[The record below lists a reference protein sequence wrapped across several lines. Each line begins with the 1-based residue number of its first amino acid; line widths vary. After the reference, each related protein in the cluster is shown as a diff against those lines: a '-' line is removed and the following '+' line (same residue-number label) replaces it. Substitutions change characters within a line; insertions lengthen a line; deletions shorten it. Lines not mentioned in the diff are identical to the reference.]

1 MITDTKL
8 RKALGKKRD
17 DIEVISDSHGLNVRI
32 SQTGKITFF
41 YRYRWAGKAVK
52 LNVGDYPA
60 MSIAQARERRQVFRN
75 WITEGYDPR
84 EQVQLEKTSRVDAL
98 TVQEAFDCWLEK
110 HCVANELTKTSY
122 YKQVFAK
129 HVAPWLGGVKV
140 DNTSRRHWIDVF
152 DRIESRVMAH
162 YMLSL
167 CKRAFRFCVNREE
180 ITTNPL
186 EGMLPTDVGQK
197 PKKSTRRL
205 SDDDLKII
213 YFWLKNHLSIE
224 SKFLV
229 KFVMLTGCRT
239 AEIRLSKRDWF
250 NLDNNEWIVPAGS
263 YKTGITVRRGLPD
276 AAVELVRNHLGKIRT
291 SHLVT
296 SQRRMD
302 GIIHDKP
309 VHPQVASN
317 YARSIWS
324 GAGMKEWSLHDMRR
338 TIATTLSELGSPPH
352 VIEKIL
358 GHQMV
363 GVMAHYN
370 LHDYI
375 DDQKHWLRIWQSHLE
390 KIIEEPFC

>member
-1 MITDTKL
+1 MHKCYAPGIFEQVILCTLLCTQNLNVSFSMITDTKL

-167 CKRAFRFCVNREE
+167 CKREFRFCVNREE

-186 EGMLPTDVGQK
+186 EGMYV
-197 PKKSTRRL
+197 
-205 SDDDLKII
+205 
-213 YFWLKNHLSIE
+213 
-224 SKFLV
+224 V
-229 KFVMLTGCRT
+229 
-239 AEIRLSKRDWF
+239 
-250 NLDNNEWIVPAGS
+250 
-263 YKTGITVRRGLPD
+263 
-276 AAVELVRNHLGKIRT
+276 AVVVN
-291 SHLVT
+291 
-296 SQRRMD
+296 
-302 GIIHDKP
+302 
-309 VHPQVASN
+309 
-317 YARSIWS
+317 
-324 GAGMKEWSLHDMRR
+324 
-338 TIATTLSELGSPPH
+338 
-352 VIEKIL
+352 
-358 GHQMV
+358 
-363 GVMAHYN
+363 
-370 LHDYI
+370 
-375 DDQKHWLRIWQSHLE
+375 
-390 KIIEEPFC
+390 